1 MTGKRTTRM
10 YSSMY
15 GIYAVPGYINV
26 CLVVCIGESS
36 TREITTRILSK
47 PICSIRN

>member
-1 MTGKRTTRM
+1 MTDKRTTRM

-26 CLVVCIGESS
+26 CIGVCIGESS
-36 TREITTRILSK
+36 TREITNQVLSK
-47 PICSIRN
+47 PMFSIRN

>member
-1 MTGKRTTRM
+1 M

-26 CLVVCIGESS
+26 CIVVCIGESS
-36 TREITTRILSK
+36 TREITTWILSK
-47 PICSIRN
+47 PICSGTNNKQANV